1 MHLVRWIAIRDAF
14 REGASAIE
22 LGGVDLPG
30 HREIPQPGDPT
41 YGLYE
46 HKRGFG
52 AVWVEREPPRRIVLR
67 PTADR
72 LAQGRRRLVEAVR
85 GLRP

>member
-1 MHLVRWIAIRDAF
+1 MHLVRWTAIRDALH
-14 REGASAIE
+14 EGATAVE

-30 HREIPQPGDPT
+30 HRHEPGPDDPT

-52 AVWVEREPPRRIVLR
+52 ARWVERAPPHRIVLR
-67 PTADR
+67 PAADR
-72 LAQGRRRLVEAVR
+72 LAQGRRRLAQAVR
-85 GLRP
+85 SLRA